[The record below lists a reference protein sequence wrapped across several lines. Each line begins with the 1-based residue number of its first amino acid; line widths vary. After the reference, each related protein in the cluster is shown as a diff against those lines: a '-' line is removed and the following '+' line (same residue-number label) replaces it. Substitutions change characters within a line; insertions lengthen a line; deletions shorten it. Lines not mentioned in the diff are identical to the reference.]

1 MKYKENVNE
10 CYYNVSNDK
19 LISKIIEADNGYDL
33 IDKIKSDDD
42 LSEYVD
48 NDYCVDNYNDVLKNQ
63 FENKFYV
70 LLNEVIEFECEIL
83 K

>member
-1 MKYKENVNE
+1 MKYKVNVSE
-10 CYYNVSNDK
+10 CYYNVSNDN

-70 LLNEVIEFECEIL
+70 LLNEVIEFECEII

>member
-1 MKYKENVNE
+1 MKYKVNVSE
-10 CYYNVSNDK
+10 CYYNVSNDN

>member
-1 MKYKENVNE
+1 MKYKVNVSE

-19 LISKIIEADNGYDL
+19 LISKIIEADNGCDL

-63 FENKFYV
+63 IENKFYV

>member
-1 MKYKENVNE
+1 MKYKVNVSE
-10 CYYNVSNDK
+10 CYYNVSNDN

-70 LLNEVIEFECEIL
+70 LLNEVIVFECEIL

>member
-1 MKYKENVNE
+1 MKYKVNVSE
-10 CYYNVSNDK
+10 CYYNVSNDN

-63 FENKFYV
+63 IENKFYV